1 MANIPI
7 YPGSSSFSP
16 GDTPFGFYDT
26 DATFQTDVD
35 KFATFAARRLG
46 YPIVDVELQDLN
58 FYAAFEEAVTV
69 YGNEVYAYK
78 VRQDYLSL
86 EGTDISTAVPVVDGQ
101 NSLAFSNVTPNMGT
115 IIKLSEQYGTEAGTG
130 GNTDWKNGSIALTA
144 SQQDYDLNAWAI
156 EQGYADKD
164 IEIKRV
170 FFEATPAIVKYFDP
184 YVGSGAGAM
193 NLMDSFGWSNY
204 SPAINFV
211 LMPINYD
218 LQVMQQ
224 IELNDQIRRS
234 NYSFEIQNNKLRL
247 FPIPTTDSMG
257 YMDTLYFQFLL
268 KSERAANSITG
279 DSGSISNV
287 SNVPYANPIYT
298 QINSVGRSWIFEYAL
313 ALCKEMLGY
322 VRGKYS
328 TVPIPGDN
336 VTMNQADL
344 LASASTDKT
353 ALIDRLRAYLDETSR
368 EKLLERRALETD
380 YRKKELTEVPFPIYI
395 G

>member
-7 YPGSSSFSP
+7 YPGSSSFFP
-16 GDTPFGFYDT
+16 GETPFGFYDNDT
-26 DATFQTDVD
+26 TFQTDID

-86 EGTDISTAVPVVDGQ
+86 EGTNISSSVPTING
-101 NSLAFSNVTPNMGT
+101 NPTLAFSNVTPNMGT